1 MFTEI
6 GTQVSDDDRRR
17 LFRLASMLLDY
28 PDDELL
34 AATPRLADSA
44 AELED
49 PGLRSRITSFLV
61 WFGASQPEDVQR
73 HYERLFGLKDGPSLN
88 LVTEDP
94 TIDGDAEVRGAAL
107 LALEEGYRANGW
119 GHGDRQLPD
128 FLPFVLDFAA
138 VLGPGAGEAPLR
150 RHRAG
155 IAQLRHDLEVQRSP
169 YAHVVIA
176 VDDVLPAPTRTPQEQ
191 DGHAVSR

>member
-1 MFTEI
+1 VFTEI
-6 GTQVSDDDRRR
+6 DTQVSDDDRRR

-28 PDDELL
+28 PDDQLL

-49 PGLRSRITSFLV
+49 DGLRGRITAFLV

-73 HYERLFGLKDGPSLN
+73 HYERLFGLSDGPSLN
-88 LVTEDP
+88 LVTDDP
-94 TIDGDAEVRGAAL
+94 AIDGDAELRGNAL
-107 LALEEGYRANGW
+107 LALEEGYRAQGW

-155 IAQLRHDLEVQRSP
+155 VARLRESLEAERSP
-169 YAHVVIA
+169 YAHVVMA
-176 VDDVLPAPTRTPQEQ
+176 VDAVLPALATTPSEEN
-191 DGHAVSR
+191 GHPVTL